1 MSDFSELKTNTVVGK
16 LMSEPQRVSLFRS
29 FRNSSTV
36 RTPVRQTLESDFRL
50 KRSRSAHFQLRVFT
64 LWLYYSSFAQFTLI
78 SYGASMQ
85 PLSSSTVWTAGG
97 RSFCAW
103 DDHIKDVLSLWH
115 HIEQKAEK
123 RSLADCF
130 SVHWCHFLKLWPCL
144 VWTST
149 SEAGDK

>member
-16 LMSEPQRVSLFRS
+16 LMSEPQRASLFRS

-36 RTPVRQTLESDFRL
+36 RSPARQTLESDFRL
-50 KRSRSAHFQLRVFT
+50 KLQLRVFT

-78 SYGASMQ
+78 SYWASMQ
-85 PLSSSTVWTAGG
+85 PLSSSTVPTKRVWTAGG